1 MEKDLH
7 IPMAFKERTCMH
19 YENDISEY
27 NVNPR
32 IPFRR
37 KNENIITFERKSYN
51 FQIFYITSLHTVYM
65 IT

>member
-32 IPFRR
+32 IFLFVG
-37 KNENIITFERKSYN
+37 KMKILLHLKEKVIIFKYFT
-51 FQIFYITSLHTVYM
+51 
-65 IT
+65 